1 VISGIKRISKPGL
14 RIYARKT
21 EIPRVLGGLGLVVLS
36 TSMGVMSGRQA
47 NKAGLGGEVLCYV
60 W

>member
-1 VISGIKRISKPGL
+1 MSKPG
-14 RIYARKT
+14 RRRYARKT
-21 EIPRVLGGLGLVVLS
+21 ERPRGLGGRGLVVLR